1 MPEST
6 GIALPAADPRA
17 EAWETLRGALAR
29 PQLEGATRCAVRL
42 YAELRDRENLE
53 SNTVLIAYGGGK
65 DSSYMLAFVRLV
77 QLVIH
82 RIYGRT
88 FRMRVATNRHA
99 GMPRAVM
106 ENIDRVYRA
115 LGLYGDPDCELLVID
130 GDLVSPFDVELPQS
144 PDVVRRNR
152 TDILMTGHRTAGDAR
167 PTFCNACNLSMV
179 NSFGIAAGHGAGVD
193 LIVTGDSRR
202 EQRDYYLWITR
213 LARRFG
219 LQPPPELRTGF
230 PGFLRSLNQIAQA
243 YFTDIHGREAAG
255 TVAEHAVT
263 DDVPAGLQFFS
274 IYDDTGYASGDHW
287 ELLTGTLGFV
297 FDDLAFSFT
306 ESDCG
311 NPGLMAH
318 LRALKTE
325 HCFGRPYAEGLD
337 EYVEFAVSLMRQKEF
352 PPQLIEL
359 ASGRYEGAAA
369 ARRMRAAMQA
379 YAEDAYGLTEEHLVT
394 MVHAPFAGKAANLET
409 YLRAEQPDLLG
420 SAERIRS
427 LLAGEIDE
435 PADRELAARLEHISG
450 LTIAQLRVLY
460 ASSLRTP
467 SAAPDGGE
475 LIDAILD
482 GDPHKKIIYTR
493 HEAAGDL
500 VPELLSGR

>member
-1 MPEST
+1 MPETDSRT
-6 GIALPAADPRA
+6 AV
-17 EAWETLRGALAR
+17 WETLSAAMPRQELD
-29 PQLEGATRCAVRL
+29 GATRCAVRL
-42 YAELRDRENLE
+42 YAELRDRENLDL
-53 SNTVLIAYGGGK
+53 NTVLVAYGGGK
-65 DSSYMLAFVRLV
+65 DSSYMLAFVRTV
-77 QLVIH
+77 QLIIH

-88 FRMRVATNRHA
+88 FRLRVATNRHA

-106 ENIDRVYRA
+106 ENIDRVYSA
-115 LGLYGDPDCELLVID
+115 LGLFEDPDCELLVID
-130 GDLVSPFDVELPQS
+130 GDRVSTFEVGLPQS

-152 TDILMTGHRTAGDAR
+152 TDILMTGHRTGGDAR

-179 NSFGIAAGHGAGVD
+179 NSFGVAAGYGGGVD

-230 PGFLRSLNQIAQA
+230 PGFLRSLNLIAQA
-243 YFTDIHGREAAG
+243 YFTDIHGRDAAQ

-263 DDVPAGLQFFS
+263 DAVPSALQFFS

-287 ELLTGTLGFV
+287 DLLTSTLGFV

-325 HCFGRPYAEGLD
+325 HCFGRAYGEGLA
-337 EYVEFAVSLMRQKEF
+337 EYVEFAISLMHEKEF
-352 PPQLIEL
+352 PPQLVEIVRE
-359 ASGRYEGAAA
+359 RYDGEAGVE
-369 ARRMRAAMQA
+369 RMRVAMTA
-379 YAEDAYGLTEEHLVT
+379 YAEDAYGLAEEQLVA
-394 MVHAPFAGKAANLET
+394 MVHAPFTEKAANLDT
-409 YLRAEQPDLLG
+409 YLRAEQPDLVS
-420 SAERIRS
+420 SATRIRS
-427 LLAGEIDE
+427 LLAENGDD
-435 PADRELAARLEHISG
+435 AQDQELAARLEHLSG
-450 LTIAQLRVLY
+450 LMIGQLRVLY
-460 ASSLRTP
+460 AASLRVP
-467 SAAPDGGE
+467 SAAPERGE
-475 LIDAILD
+475 LIDAILE
-482 GDPHKKIIYTR
+482 GDPHKKVIYTR
-493 HEAAGDL
+493 HDADGDL